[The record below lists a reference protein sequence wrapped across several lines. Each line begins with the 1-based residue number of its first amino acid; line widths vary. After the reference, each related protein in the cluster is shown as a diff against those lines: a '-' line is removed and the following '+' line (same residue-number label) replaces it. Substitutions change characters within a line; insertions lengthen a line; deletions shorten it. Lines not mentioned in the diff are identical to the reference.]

1 MGLIKAQHAPPALT
15 PFSMRDIEQQ
25 AQEILLRARQ
35 KAERLLAHAQ
45 VEAQK
50 LRAQE
55 KTLGLAEGRDEG
67 LRKGFEEGLNAGTAQ
82 ALDEHRASFTQ
93 LITALNDASQQV
105 EQSRRQLEEDA
116 MTEVVRLAI
125 AIADRVTKR
134 RASLDSQVLTDN
146 VIAAVKMVV
155 HAADLRIAV
164 NPAQRQTLTE
174 ILPKLAI
181 EWPSLQHVEVVGDV
195 SVAVGGCRLFT
206 RHGLVDADLDEQL
219 RRIAAELVPAS
230 TPSPCTQ
237 GEGGREGPFPF
248 GSRQSAIGNSQVPSP
263 RPSP

>member
-1 MGLIKAQHAPPALT
+1 MGLIKAQHAPAALS

-35 KAERLLAHAQ
+35 KAEQLLAQAQ

-50 LRAQE
+50 LRAHE
-55 KTLGLAEGRDEG
+55 KALGFAQGRDDG
-67 LRKGFEEGLNAGTAQ
+67 LRKGFEEGLEAGTAQ

-105 EQSRRQLEEDA
+105 EQSRRQLEDDA

-134 RASLDSQVLTDN
+134 RASLDPHVLTEN
-146 VIAAVKMVV
+146 VVAAVKMVV
-155 HAADLRIAV
+155 HASDLRIAV
-164 NPAQRQTLTE
+164 NPAQRQTLLD

-181 EWPSLQHVEVVGDV
+181 EWPSLQHVEVVEDP
-195 SVAVGGCRLFT
+195 SVTVGGCRLFT
-206 RHGLVDADLDEQL
+206 RHGLVDANLDEQL
-219 RRIAAELVPAS
+219 NRIASELVPA
-230 TPSPCTQ
+230 
-237 GEGGREGPFPF
+237 REGEAPAAPSLPVEMR
-248 GSRQSAIGNSQVPSP
+248 GSAGASPSQSAT
-263 RPSP
+263 

>member
-1 MGLIKAQHAPPALT
+1 MGLIKAQHAPPTLA

-35 KAERLLAHAQ
+35 KAEQLLAHAQ
-45 VEAQK
+45 LEAQT

-55 KTLGLAEGRDEG
+55 KALGFAEGRDDG
-67 LRKGFEEGLNAGTAQ
+67 LRKGFDQGLEAGTAQ

-93 LITALNDASQQV
+93 LITALNEASQQV

-134 RASLDSQVLTDN
+134 RASRDPQVLTEN

-155 HAADLRIAV
+155 HAADLHIAV
-164 NPAQRQTLTE
+164 NPAQRRTLTE
-174 ILPKLAI
+174 ILPKLAS
-181 EWPSLQHVEVVGDV
+181 EWPSLQHVEVVEDA
-195 SVAVGGCRLFT
+195 SVTVGGCRLIT
-206 RHGLVDADLDEQL
+206 RHGIVDADLDEQL
-219 RRIAAELVPAS
+219 NRIAAELVPA
-230 TPSPCTQ
+230 PAVPLPNAPE
-237 GEGGREGPFPF
+237 EGTRE
-248 GSRQSAIGNSQVPSP
+248 
-263 RPSP
+263 